1 MQMDNDKSN
10 DQITQKE
17 DNKSNFLHDK
27 IEITIKKKKNNEE
40 TNDYHL

>member
-1 MQMDNDKSN
+1 MTKSN

-27 IEITIKKKKNNEE
+27 IEITIKKKNNEE
-40 TNDYHL
+40 TNDHHL